1 MRILVLSQYWYPE
14 NGVPQRRW
22 AWLTEVLT
30 SAGHQ
35 VEVIAPSPHY
45 KQALSLR
52 SWISDTFRRANRL
65 EEGPHGEF
73 INRVS
78 YLPFGTSIT
87 GRSINQGFVGV
98 ATLLMAIGKFR
109 LRGEP
114 RPDVIIGTVPALP
127 TSWITMLTSKAIG
140 VPYVIDIRDVWP
152 ELLKENRRWNRAVGS
167 RSMRE
172 KILSKGP
179 LQVVIW
185 LVEKLIRRSLKK
197 SAAIITTSERH
208 AKHLHGEVGINHPIA
223 TIRNVFPPKSK
234 AEERKPRCVE
244 ERPLRVVYAGT
255 VGLAQNL
262 NNVVNAY
269 QLATASGT
277 KIELKIIGA
286 GAAFAALRDRVRE
299 EGIEIEVIDQLP
311 SHELGDYY
319 QWADTALVHLTDWS
333 SFDMAVPSKIFEL
346 VSNGIH
352 ITAAVEGEAAEL
364 IHDLNAGQVV
374 SPEEPQELAQFW
386 GELQADLSKCEVSDE
401 GRKWVDSERAIRA
414 PEILLKLLAPFDN
427 NVVNRSTAHRNRA

>member
-22 AWLTEVLT
+22 AWLTGVLT

-45 KQALSLR
+45 KQALTLR

-65 EEGPHGEF
+65 EEGPNGEW

-98 ATLLMAIGKFR
+98 ATLLMSIGKFR
-109 LRGEP
+109 LKGEP

-127 TSWITMLTSKAIG
+127 TSWITMITSKAIG

-152 ELLKENRRWNRAVGS
+152 ELLKENRRWKRAVGS
-167 RSMRE
+167 RSLRE
-172 KILSKGP
+172 RILSKGP

-185 LVEKLIRRSLKK
+185 LVERLISRSLKK

-208 AKHLHGEVGINHPIA
+208 AEHLKRELGVHHPIV
-223 TIRNVFPPKSK
+223 TIRNVFPPRSRT
-234 AEERKPRCVE
+234 EERKLRQVE

-255 VGLAQNL
+255 IGLAQNL

-286 GAAFAALRDRVRE
+286 GVAFAALRDRVQTE
-299 EGIEIEVIDQLP
+299 SIDVELIDQLP
-311 SHELGDYY
+311 SHELGEYY

-364 IHDLNAGQVV
+364 IQKLHAGKVV
-374 SPEEPQELAQFW
+374 SPEDPQELAQFW
-386 GELQADLSKCEVSDE
+386 RDLQAGLSKCEVSSH
-401 GRKWVDSERAIRA
+401 GKKWVDEERAVRV
-414 PEILLKLLAPFDN
+414 PETLRELLAPFDDKGL
-427 NVVNRSTAHRNRA
+427 NRSTALRR